1 MDAHSYGNIPFNS
14 KEFDNLAKQKYD
26 WLFQI
31 NPVSQNFRWIVRN
44 HIMIKRVVNTFK
56 ANPDKSILCIVGAD
70 HNYFFYE
77 ELRKEAITLIY
88 PLR

>member
-1 MDAHSYGNIPFNS
+1 
-14 KEFDNLAKQKYD
+14 
-26 WLFQI
+26 
-31 NPVSQNFRWIVRN
+31 
-44 HIMIKRVVNTFK
+44 MIKRVVNTFK

-70 HNYFFYE
+70 HYYFFYE